1 MNKAAKSRLLYVP
14 RIQDGY
20 EIKINEEVFRIS
32 LTK

>member
-1 MNKAAKSRLLYVP
+1 MDERWKPYVP
-14 RIQDGY
+14 RIQNGY